1 LYHGKHLCY
10 KKNPGP
16 RKTCCSGDLRPAR
29 RVLCSFVRRSLLR
42 RGTLLANKTKPEAAD
57 IFKIGRN
64 PFCGPG
70 AAESGY
76 KHAVFLREEHIMD
89 AETRAIRQEI
99 DATREA
105 MTDKVEQLESRVQQ
119 RTDEVKEALDI
130 RQVTSERPWTMVG
143 IATGAGFMIG
153 TFGAELLSL
162 LRPMTGM
169 AFLIGY
175 AWGRF
180 GQPGQ

>member
-1 LYHGKHLCY
+1 MENIYATRRTPDQEKHVVQEIC
-10 KKNPGP
+10 
-16 RKTCCSGDLRPAR
+16 AR
-29 RVLCSFVRRSLLR
+29 RAVFSVPLCAVLSCAVARYLQTKRSRKRQIFSKLR
-42 RGTLLANKTKPEAAD
+42 VTLSAGRG
-57 IFKIGRN
+57 R
-64 PFCGPG
+64 
-70 AAESGY
+70 AESGY